1 MKKLFRSI
9 FVFLLVALVAIVA
22 IVGTAGYRRY
32 KDLTAQTPVQ
42 AMVAQIEASPDFV
55 PYEQLPA
62 TLINATV
69 SVEDRRFFEHGG
81 VDYIGIVRALL
92 SQVFPDVFVQSGG
105 STITQQTVKNMY
117 GMFTSSVTR
126 KVAEIFLAKDLERD
140 CTKEQILAL
149 YVNIINYGDGYTG
162 IKEAANGYFWK
173 EPAALSE
180 AQCTWL
186 AGIPQ
191 SPANF
196 QLSDHYDAAKRR
208 QRVVLDT
215 MVDNG
220 YLSEAQADALYETP
234 VF

>member
-126 KVAEIFLAKDLERD
+126 KVAEIFLAKDLER
-140 CTKEQILAL
+140 
-149 YVNIINYGDGYTG
+149 
-162 IKEAANGYFWK
+162 
-173 EPAALSE
+173 
-180 AQCTWL
+180 
-186 AGIPQ
+186 
-191 SPANF
+191 
-196 QLSDHYDAAKRR
+196 
-208 QRVVLDT
+208 
-215 MVDNG
+215 
-220 YLSEAQADALYETP
+220 
-234 VF
+234 